1 MIIETLG
8 YLKLRSRQTNKEA
21 LANMWLSFRF
31 AILLP
36 LFLSTISLSA
46 SSEKPNAEALLECL
60 MIRSQPSHPISTA
73 IYTPR
78 NSSYS
83 TVLEAYIR
91 NLRFNTSSTP
101 KPLLIVTALHES
113 HVQASVL
120 CARKKDVVMK
130 IRSGGHDYEGLSYV
144 SRISHVPFFV
154 LDMFNLRSID
164 VNMEEEMAWV
174 HAGAILGELYHA
186 ISQKSKTHGFP
197 AGVCPTIGVGGH
209 LTGGGYGNMLRKYGL
224 SADNIIDAQFVDVN
238 GRLLNRQTMGEDLF
252 WAIRGGGGASFGVI
266 LAYKV
271 KLIRVPETVTVFKIG
286 RTIEQNALD
295 IVLQWQDVATN
306 KLPHE
311 LFVRLIMNVVNS
323 TVTGNK
329 TINVTFWALLLG
341 DSQRLLS
348 IMNESLP
355 LLGVQQ
361 SDCHELSWAESILF
375 WADFPLGTPV
385 DALLSRTPQSIYIT
399 HLKSK
404 SDYVKTPISRDGLQS
419 IWNKMI
425 ELEATALVFNP
436 YGGRM
441 AEIPESEIPFPHRAR
456 NLYKIQYATS
466 WNQEGNKAVEHY
478 LDLTREL
485 YAYMAPFVSKNPRE
499 AFLNYRDLDLGI
511 NYQDKKSYLEGMK
524 YGIKYFKNNF
534 YRLVKIKTKVD
545 PHNFFRNEQSI
556 PTLPNTH

>member
-1 MIIETLG
+1 
-8 YLKLRSRQTNKEA
+8 
-21 LANMWLSFRF
+21 MWLSFKF

-36 LFLSTISLSA
+36 LFLSSISLSA
-46 SSEKPNAEALLECL
+46 SSEKLNAEALLECL
-60 MIRSQPSHPISTA
+60 ISHSQPSHPISAA
-73 IYTPR
+73 IYTPD
-78 NSSYS
+78 NSSYL

-91 NLRFNTSSTP
+91 NLRFNTPRTP

-113 HVQASVL
+113 HIQASVL

-144 SRISHVPFFV
+144 SRIPHVPFFL

-164 VNMEEEMAWV
+164 ANIEEETAWV
-174 HAGAILGELYHA
+174 QAGATLGEVCYA

-197 AGVCPTIGVGGH
+197 VGVCPTVGVGG
-209 LTGGGYGNMLRKYGL
+209 TIVAGGYGNMMRKYGL
-224 SADNIIDAQFVDVN
+224 STDNIIDAQVVDVN

-252 WAIRGGGGASFGVI
+252 WAIRGGGPSFGVI

-271 KLIRVPETVTVFKIG
+271 RLIRIPETVTVFKIG

-311 LFVRLIMNVVNS
+311 LFIRLTMNVVNS
-323 TVTGNK
+323 TVTGTK
-329 TINVTFWALLLG
+329 TINATFRALLLG

-348 IMNESLP
+348 IMNQSLP

-361 SDCHELSWAESILF
+361 SDCHEMSWAESVLF
-375 WADFPLGTPV
+375 WTDFQLGTPV
-385 DALLSRTPQSIYIT
+385 DTLLDRKAQSMYVT
-399 HLKSK
+399 HLKRK

-419 IWNKMI
+419 IWHKMI
-425 ELEATALVFNP
+425 ELVVIQLTFNP

-441 AEIPESEIPFPHRAR
+441 AEIPESEIPFPHRAG
-456 NLYKIQYATS
+456 NLYKVQYATG
-466 WNQEGNKAVEHY
+466 WTKRGNKAAERY
-478 LDLTREL
+478 LNLTREL
-485 YAYMAPFVSKNPRE
+485 YAYMTPFVSKNPRE

-511 NYQDKKSYLEGMK
+511 NYQGKKSYYEGMK

-545 PHNFFRNEQSI
+545 PHNLFRNEQSI

>member
-1 MIIETLG
+1 MVTLG

-21 LANMWLSFRF
+21 LANMWPSFRF

-60 MIRSQPSHPISTA
+60 MSHSQPSHPISTA
-73 IYTPR
+73 IYTPK
-78 NSSYS
+78 NSSYL

-144 SRISHVPFFV
+144 SRIPHVPFFV

-164 VNMEEEMAWV
+164 VNIEEETAWV
-174 HAGAILGELYHA
+174 HAGATLGELYYA

-197 AGVCPTIGVGGH
+197 AGVCPTVGVGGH
-209 LTGGGYGNMLRKYGL
+209 LTGGGYGNMMRKYGL
-224 SADNIIDAQFVDVN
+224 SADNIIDAQFVDVD
-238 GRLLNRQTMGEDLF
+238 GRLLYRQTMGEDLF

-271 KLIRVPETVTVFKIG
+271 RLIRVPETVTVFKIS

-311 LFVRLIMNVVNS
+311 LFIRLSMNVVNG

-329 TINVTFWALLLG
+329 TINATFRALFLG

-361 SDCHELSWAESILF
+361 SDCHEMSWAESVLF
-375 WADFPLGTPV
+375 WTDFPLGTPV
-385 DALLSRTPQSIYIT
+385 DALLSRTPQSMYIT
-399 HLKSK
+399 HLKRK

-425 ELEATALVFNP
+425 ELEATALTFNP

-441 AEIPESEIPFPHRAR
+441 AEIPEPEIPFPHRAG
-456 NLYKIQYATS
+456 NLYKIQYATN

-478 LDLTREL
+478 LDLTRKL
-485 YAYMAPFVSKNPRE
+485 YAFMTPFVSKNPRE

-511 NYQDKKSYLEGMK
+511 NYQDKKSYYEGMK

-556 PTLPNTH
+556 PTIPNTH